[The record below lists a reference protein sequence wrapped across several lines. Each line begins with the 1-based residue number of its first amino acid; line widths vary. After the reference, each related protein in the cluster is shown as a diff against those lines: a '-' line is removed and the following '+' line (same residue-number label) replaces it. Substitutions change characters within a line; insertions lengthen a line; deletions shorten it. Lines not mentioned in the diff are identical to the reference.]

1 MKKLKILLLSLIG
14 ITYLSCE
21 DAYKIKQDGEF
32 SEDVTFLSVSDMNDY
47 LGGVYSQAT
56 ILSDIGFT
64 SVFTDEVGIGNAS
77 GGQNLDLYRYF
88 LTNNDTYAS
97 DIWISHYS
105 LINYANR
112 LLRGAERVTP
122 EPSQVAEYN
131 NIIAQAKAL
140 RAWGHFQLLSYYSE
154 DLKND
159 ASLGVILSDRV
170 PALTEELPRNTTGEV
185 FSFIES
191 DLQFAEANLTDRT
204 GANAY
209 LYVSKNFINA
219 MKARM
224 YLYRGNYPLAAQFA
238 DAVIN
243 TSGLTLTPAGTF
255 TNNSAFYNAALT
267 TSPYRKMW
275 TDLIQGEIIFG
286 LRRLSGQEAIAGLWY
301 FNSTRLS
308 GSPYHDMGRNLFNLM
323 NDRDGDGIPT
333 NDFDV
338 RRKAFIDP
346 TSVIAINPAIVP
358 IWDSGDV
365 LCIDKYPGRT
375 ENGTNLTNDLKV
387 FRLSEMYFI
396 KAEALAAAG
405 SLNGATESVAAILKQ
420 IRDVRTYSTAAQPA
434 QPQPLPSYASATE
447 AWADILKER
456 RVELCFE
463 GHRYLDLQRVGPLAN
478 VTIDR
483 YYRDCEANNVG
494 TCNLPVNDYRFRL
507 PIPIDEIIGNSNIQ
521 QNPGY

>member
-1 MKKLKILLLSLIG
+1 MKKLKLLLLSI
-14 ITYLSCE
+14 ISISYLSCE
-21 DAYKIKQDGEF
+21 DAYKIEQEGEF
-32 SEDVTFLSVSDMNDY
+32 TEDVTFLSVSDMDDY
-47 LGGVYSQAT
+47 LNGVYAQAT
-56 ILSDIGFT
+56 IISEIGFT
-64 SVFTDEVGIGNAS
+64 SVFTDEVGIGNSS

-88 LTNNDTYAS
+88 LTNNDSYAS
-97 DIWISHYS
+97 SIWISHYAM
-105 LINYANR
+105 INYANR
-112 LLRGAERVTP
+112 LLRGAERITP
-122 EPSQVAEYN
+122 AAAEVAEYN

-140 RAWGHFQLLSYYSE
+140 RAWGHFQLLSFYSA

-159 ASLGVILSDRV
+159 ASLGVILMDRV
-170 PALTEELPRNTTGEV
+170 PDLSEELPRNTTGEV

-191 DLQFAEANLTDRT
+191 DLLFAEQNLVPRT
-204 GANAY
+204 GTTAY
-209 LYVSKNFINA
+209 YYVSKNFINA
-219 MKARM
+219 MRARM
-224 YLYRGNYPLAAQFA
+224 YLYRGNYALAGQYA
-238 DAVIN
+238 DEVIN
-243 TSGLTLTPAGTF
+243 NSGIVLTPAGTF
-255 TNNSAFYNAALT
+255 TNNTAFYNAAAT

-286 LRRLSGQEAIAGLWY
+286 LRRQAGEEAVAGLFY

-308 GSPYHDMGRNLFNLM
+308 GSPYHDMGRNLFNLL
-323 NDRDGDGIPT
+323 NDRDMNGNPA
-333 NDFDV
+333 NDFDI

-346 TSVIAINPAIVP
+346 TSVVSANPANVVV
-358 IWDSGDV
+358 WDSGDV

-396 KAEALAAAG
+396 KAEVLASAG
-405 SLNGATESVAAILKQ
+405 SLNGDAGSVAAILKQ
-420 IRDVRTYSTAAQPA
+420 IRDVRTYSTSAQPVVA
-434 QPQPLPSYASATE
+434 QPLPVYDNASQ

-463 GHRYLDLQRVGPLAN
+463 GHRYIDLKRLGELAN

-494 TCNLPVNDYRFRL
+494 TCNLPINDYRFRL
-507 PIPIDEIIGNSNIQ
+507 PIPIDEIIGNSSIQ